1 MSKQSKQ
8 SKTSDYQRSLT
19 AAERRVDRPPV
30 SSETAEPALTPSQPL
45 RTATVNA
52 KPGDA
57 FSRSCSNSLGSST
70 SRRADDERLTEPG
83 VQASGSGSDKTSN
96 QISKFPNS
104 ISSDKAGRARE
115 ADRTAEQSAASGPAS
130 KIPNVASGEPCTI
143 AGENVSQPKSQQPTG
158 EQPGAAQPPPA
169 PAVEC
174 SKTSKPG
181 GIFRRFSGKSKP
193 VSVSNSAPLSSTSD
207 HHTVVFSF
215 DSNQI
220 ANYSQ
225 SSNLQSSTSNPQ
237 SSSTATAYN
246 SSTTIHS
253 TPEPSAANHP
263 AGQSGPQQAN
273 NHKKTKKRRSFELFN
288 SGIIRRQH
296 SAHQSSQ
303 SSPGPVLSSSQSEQQ
318 RRESVSS
325 PGQPAEPLPL
335 ATISAGLPNSSV
347 TNAVGGGQPVQQ
359 PAAAANQVTQL
370 DPTNV
375 ASSSGSIASTPA
387 LPSVAQIATRVGFAR
402 RFLNRSKTSGLLV
415 GGSSS
420 EHSRPHSRTI
430 QDIFRG
436 EMSVR
441 RPRGSFRNSL
451 HRFGSAEATLRRPVR
466 HHAWA
471 FKDGEW

>member
-1 MSKQSKQ
+1 MSAP
-8 SKTSDYQRSLT
+8 T
-19 AAERRVDRPPV
+19 
-30 SSETAEPALTPSQPL
+30 EPAISIHQP
-45 RTATVNA
+45 TAATVNA
-52 KPGDA
+52 NA
-57 FSRSCSNSLGSST
+57 SNALSRSCSNSKRSSD
-70 SRRADDERLTEPG
+70 SKRAADELPKEPG
-83 VQASGSGSDKTSN
+83 ARASSSGSGETPN
-96 QISKFPNS
+96 QISKFKRS
-104 ISSDKAGRARE
+104 ISDQAGKEE
-115 ADRTAEQSAASGPAS
+115 AEKIDRTAAGPS
-130 KIPNVASGEPCTI
+130 CPI
-143 AGENVSQPKSQQPTG
+143 AGDQADQQLKSEPPTA
-158 EQPGAAQPPPA
+158 EQQPPPQP
-169 PAVEC
+169 PASEC
-174 SKTSKPG
+174 AKSGKP
-181 GIFRRFSGKSKP
+181 GIFRRFSGKSKS

-225 SSNLQSSTSNPQ
+225 SSNLQSSSNPQ
-237 SSSTATAYN
+237 SSSATNY
-246 SSTTIHS
+246 SSATINS
-253 TPEPSAANHP
+253 TPDSAQP
-263 AGQSGPQQAN
+263 ATGPAN

-303 SSPGPVLSSSQSEQQ
+303 SSPGPVLNSSAASDQ
-318 RRESVSS
+318 RRESISS
-325 PGQPAEPLPL
+325 PGKPAEPLPL
-335 ATISAGLPNSSV
+335 SIISAGLQNSSV
-347 TNAVGGGQPVQQ
+347 TNAVGGGQPQQ
-359 PAAAANQVTQL
+359 NAGGGSQATQIEPA
-370 DPTNV
+370 NV